1 MIEKLI
7 AQIKEK
13 QAPIVVGLDPNLKF
27 VPEFIKQKAFAELGE
42 TLEGA
47 ALAFKEYNKGI
58 IDAVADIVPS
68 LR

>member
-27 VPEFIKQKAFAELGE
+27 VPEFIK
-42 TLEGA
+42 
-47 ALAFKEYNKGI
+47 
-58 IDAVADIVPS
+58 
-68 LR
+68 